1 MSVVSL
7 GVDVGGTFTD
17 FVLLDEA
24 QQRLRIGKRL
34 TTPHD
39 PSEAIIAGTAHLLA
53 ESQTDPGAVRRVVH
67 GTTLV
72 ANTIIERKGAATG
85 LLTTKGFRDTLE
97 IGRELRYDLYDLFIE
112 RPEPL
117 VPRYL
122 RYEVDERVDQE
133 GAVLRPLDEAQVL
146 AAADALVAEGVQ
158 ALAICFLHAYR
169 NPAHERR
176 TRDLI
181 VARHPQLV
189 LSLSSDVAP
198 EIREY
203 ERTTTTVANAYVRPL
218 MMRYL
223 GRLEQQLQRLGMA
236 APLHMMLSSGGVTT
250 ADVGRDVPIQL
261 IESGP
266 AAGAIAAAYY
276 GQLIG
281 EPNVLSFD
289 MGGTTAKICLVTQGR
304 PAYASEFEAARVRRF
319 KRGSGLLI
327 KVPVIELIE
336 IGAGG
341 GSIARVD
348 RMGLLK
354 VGPQSAGADPGPA
367 CYGRGGCE
375 PTVTDADLLLG
386 HLDPGYFLGGEMPLD
401 VAAARQA
408 VEEHVARPLGLD
420 STGAA
425 LGVHDVV
432 NEMMAAATR
441 IYAAERGH
449 DPRRYTLLAFG
460 GAGPVHAYRL
470 ARLLK
475 LRRVVCP
482 LGAGAT
488 SALGFLVA
496 PMAIDFVRSYV
507 TRLEHLD
514 WAHVRALYGEM
525 EERARGV
532 LAAAGVEAG
541 AMTFERSAE
550 MRYVGQGYEIA
561 VPLAA
566 DALADESLDG
576 LRTGFQRAYERLYE
590 RSLPDVPVQ
599 ALTWRLVARG
609 PAPQIDLRVAG
620 GGAGAVRRGDV
631 EMGRRGDR
639 ETRGQGDGAPGLP
652 KKGER
657 QVYVPEAGRF
667 VAVPVYDRYGRRAG
681 DTLAGP
687 ASVVER
693 ESTAVVGPE
702 CHA

>member
-1 MSVVSL
+1 MSVISL

-250 ADVGRDVPIQL
+250 ADVGR
-261 IESGP
+261 
-266 AAGAIAAAYY
+266 
-276 GQLIG
+276 
-281 EPNVLSFD
+281 
-289 MGGTTAKICLVTQGR
+289 
-304 PAYASEFEAARVRRF
+304 
-319 KRGSGLLI
+319 
-327 KVPVIELIE
+327 
-336 IGAGG
+336 
-341 GSIARVD
+341 
-348 RMGLLK
+348 
-354 VGPQSAGADPGPA
+354 
-367 CYGRGGCE
+367 
-375 PTVTDADLLLG
+375 
-386 HLDPGYFLGGEMPLD
+386 
-401 VAAARQA
+401 
-408 VEEHVARPLGLD
+408 
-420 STGAA
+420 
-425 LGVHDVV
+425 
-432 NEMMAAATR
+432 
-441 IYAAERGH
+441 
-449 DPRRYTLLAFG
+449 
-460 GAGPVHAYRL
+460 
-470 ARLLK
+470 
-475 LRRVVCP
+475 
-482 LGAGAT
+482 
-488 SALGFLVA
+488 
-496 PMAIDFVRSYV
+496 
-507 TRLEHLD
+507 
-514 WAHVRALYGEM
+514 
-525 EERARGV
+525 
-532 LAAAGVEAG
+532 
-541 AMTFERSAE
+541 
-550 MRYVGQGYEIA
+550 
-561 VPLAA
+561 
-566 DALADESLDG
+566 
-576 LRTGFQRAYERLYE
+576 
-590 RSLPDVPVQ
+590 
-599 ALTWRLVARG
+599 
-609 PAPQIDLRVAG
+609 
-620 GGAGAVRRGDV
+620 
-631 EMGRRGDR
+631 
-639 ETRGQGDGAPGLP
+639 
-652 KKGER
+652 
-657 QVYVPEAGRF
+657 
-667 VAVPVYDRYGRRAG
+667 
-681 DTLAGP
+681 
-687 ASVVER
+687 
-693 ESTAVVGPE
+693 
-702 CHA
+702 